1 MCFDSLH
8 LSFAVMLQP
17 FDYDPNEK
25 NKHKFMVQTIF
36 APPNTSD
43 MDLLVSPFLTL
54 SAGFYSLYYRRRV
67 EFVSAQKWLTSLS
80 SSQIYGFVGTQTVFC
95 DFSECLFLIFLKNA
109 PYSSNIKKTRC
120 EMSRVLCVQQR
131 AAKTLLN

>member
-1 MCFDSLH
+1 MSIFKEKVLPSSVFDSIH

-43 MDLLVSPFLTL
+43 MESLVSF
-54 SAGFYSLYYRRRV
+54 GFFFYSFSCFVQPVLQTV
-67 EFVSAQKWLTSLS
+67 EFVSAQK
-80 SSQIYGFVGTQTVFC
+80 
-95 DFSECLFLIFLKNA
+95 
-109 PYSSNIKKTRC
+109 
-120 EMSRVLCVQQR
+120 
-131 AAKTLLN
+131 

>member
-1 MCFDSLH
+1 MSIFKEKVLTSSVCDSIH

-43 MDLLVSPFLTL
+43 MESLVSLVFFFTL
-54 SAGFYSLYYRRRV
+54 SVAFLQPVLQTV
-67 EFVSAQKWLTSLS
+67 EFVSAQK
-80 SSQIYGFVGTQTVFC
+80 
-95 DFSECLFLIFLKNA
+95 
-109 PYSSNIKKTRC
+109 
-120 EMSRVLCVQQR
+120 
-131 AAKTLLN
+131 